1 MWQSYAEIVQAAHAE
16 ERRFIEVERLGDR
29 AVLRLVDTDKL
40 NVLSAP
46 TASPRRPAPAE
57 RRPTPAAGSC
67 ANTPSTTWTPR
78 PAPRSKMPWPISWI
92 SSAAT

>member
-40 NVLSAP
+40 NVLSAEP
-46 TASPRRPAPAE
+46 LNLPAPA
-57 RRPTPAAGSC
+57 
-67 ANTPSTTWTPR
+67 
-78 PAPRSKMPWPISWI
+78 
-92 SSAAT
+92 SSNGLTRNSLSPLV